1 MLAFNLGDVAH
12 SRAPADG
19 VRVERTWVALERLWH
34 RSLGSLAAVSN
45 GLRTAGASDADIR
58 RVLVA
63 EILIGV
69 LVNALVFPF
78 IIWLIDLR
86 PPATLN
92 GSDGV
97 IASFTKATVSAVFLM
112 TVILTMVWRTRAAKG
127 AVPAVGSRVLAWSK
141 FIPRNVVGRALLFVL
156 AAQATLT
163 PLGVAVCIWFDLYPM
178 SKQGFAVVNICYGVV
193 VGSVVTPFIT
203 LAAMAE
209 QRIAGKKDVTGN
221 SDFP

>member
-1 MLAFNLGDVAH
+1 M
-12 SRAPADG
+12 S
-19 VRVERTWVALERLWH
+19 
-34 RSLGSLAAVSN
+34 S
-45 GLRTAGASDADIR
+45 GLRTAGASDTDIR
-58 RVLVA
+58 RVLTV
-63 EILIGV
+63 EIFIGV

-112 TVILTMVWRTRAAKG
+112 TVILTMVWRARATKG
-127 AVPAVGSRVLAWSK
+127 AVPAVGSRVLAWSR
-141 FIPRNVVGRALLFVL
+141 FVPHNVVGRALLFVL

-203 LAAMAE
+203 LAAITE
-209 QRIAGKKDVTGN
+209 QRIEGKKDVTGN
-221 SDFP
+221 SDFS

>member
-1 MLAFNLGDVAH
+1 M
-12 SRAPADG
+12 SSG
-19 VRVERTWVALERLWH
+19 V
-34 RSLGSLAAVSN
+34 
-45 GLRTAGASDADIR
+45 RTAGASDTDIR
-58 RVLVA
+58 RVLIV

-78 IIWLIDLR
+78 IIWLIDLK

-97 IASFTKATVSAVFLM
+97 IASFTKATVFAVFLM
-112 TVILTMVWRTRAAKG
+112 TVILTMVWRARAAKG
-127 AVPAVGSRVLAWSK
+127 AVPAVGPRVLAWSK
-141 FIPRNVVGRALLFVL
+141 FIPHHVVGRALLFVL

-163 PLGVAVCIWFDLYPM
+163 PLGVAVCIWFELYPM
-178 SKQGFAVVNICYGVV
+178 SKLGFAVVNICYGVL

-209 QRIAGKKDVTGN
+209 QRIAGIGRHR
-221 SDFP
+221 